1 MAFQQDNATTHA
13 TRLTLNSL
21 TAFGIFPRQANSPD
35 LNLIENLWNIIGR
48 DMNRRLLAQI
58 VDYLRTIVDLPWVR
72 FYLAQ
77 WRKKTSKTISLETK
91 IASLDRLEK
100 GEGSTAIGKHFN
112 LGESTVRA
120 IKKNEAAIRKSVIS
134 GTKLSTKFASY
145 TRDVLLERTERAI
158 AIWIKEQV
166 QRRIPVSG
174 YLIQEKALQFYKSMK
189 QSEPSTSTSQAGK
202 EFSAS
207 KGWLTGF
214 LKRNALHNIKIT
226 DVTFERITVAYSWLI

>member
-1 MAFQQDNATTHA
+1 MLEVVPAQVLSSSLDNGSKLQDFIWPNGEKK
-13 TRLTLNSL
+13 NQ
-21 TAFGIFPRQANSPD
+21 RQS
-35 LNLIENLWNIIGR
+35 
-48 DMNRRLLAQI
+48 
-58 VDYLRTIVDLPWVR
+58 
-72 FYLAQ
+72 
-77 WRKKTSKTISLETK
+77 ISLETK
-91 IASLDRLEK
+91 IAILDRLGK
-100 GEGSTAIGKHFN
+100 GEGSTAMGKHFN

-120 IKKNEAAIRKSVIS
+120 IKKNKAAIRKSVIS

-145 TRDVLLERTERAI
+145 IRDVLLERTERAI
-158 AIWIKEQV
+158 AIWIEEQV
-166 QRRIPVSG
+166 QRIPVRG

-226 DVTFERITVAYSWLI
+226 GRVRQQMKEQQKYFQRN